1 MIERWWLLPFDQGTV
16 EASHPPTHTFICFF
30 IQVPWKQ
37 LGSLL
42 IRNTD
47 WSTWVGLVSPSASV
61 SPTEKCCLQWCRL
74 CNPLCASESREWLVV
89 TGLA

>member
-47 WSTWVGLVSPSASV
+47 WST
-61 SPTEKCCLQWCRL
+61 
-74 CNPLCASESREWLVV
+74 
-89 TGLA
+89 